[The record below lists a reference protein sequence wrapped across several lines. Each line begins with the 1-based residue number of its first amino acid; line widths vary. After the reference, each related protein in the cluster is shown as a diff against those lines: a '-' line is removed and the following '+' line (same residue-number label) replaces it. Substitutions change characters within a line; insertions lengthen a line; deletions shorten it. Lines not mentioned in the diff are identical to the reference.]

1 MAVTPV
7 PVPKVSAPEDPNA
20 LAPGWVVGPGGG
32 NMVQNTAT
40 GQVVDRN
47 HPIYT
52 AAAGGAGATA
62 PAQAPAGTAGSTL
75 SAPAVAGATVAPGTP
90 TTAAGAFQQALVNR
104 LTAPP
109 PDASS
114 PAIAPAIAANKLAG
128 QRGMERA
135 RAQLAERAAANG
147 TSSSGGFDTALQ
159 GLNQDRA
166 TQEGQFA
173 GQAIQGQAAQQAQEL
188 TSALALY
195 GGMMTEQ
202 DRLAMQEK
210 LANLSAQ
217 VQRESIANQAS
228 LGGQDIALRG
238 ELGRG
243 NLNLG
248 LLSALMG
255 NQVANS
261 SLGLQAGLGAANLNQ
276 QAVLQSLGYL

>member
-1 MAVTPV
+1 MADITPQL
-7 PVPKVSAPEDPNA
+7 KTSAPEVPNA
-20 LAPGWVVGPGGG
+20 LAPGWEVGPGGG
-32 NMVQNTAT
+32 NMVRNTAT
-40 GQVVDRN
+40 GQVVDTN
-47 HPIYT
+47 HPIYQ
-52 AAAGGAGATA
+52 AALGGSSATA
-62 PAQAPAGTAGSTL
+62 PAPAPAGTAG
-75 SAPAVAGATVAPGTP
+75 AVAGGTTTAGATVAPGTP

-109 PDASS
+109 PDATS

-128 QRGMERA
+128 QRGMERG
-135 RAQLAERAAANG
+135 RAQLAERAAVEG
-147 TSSSGGFDTALQ
+147 TSNSGGFDTALQ

-195 GGMMTEQ
+195 GNMMTEQ

-228 LGGQDIALRG
+228 LGGQDIALRNKLG
-238 ELGRG
+238 EG

-255 NQVANS
+255 NQVQNS
-261 SLGLQAGLGAANLNQ
+261 SLGLQAGLGQANLNQ
-276 QAVLQSLGYL
+276 NAVLQSLGYL